1 MSTVEALQGSVS
13 PLRDKF
19 AQRMRHDAA
28 ELETLLCDPSVSDSE
43 KHERI
48 RFLAHRLAGS
58 ASIFGFAVV
67 ADPAA
72 EIEDAINQ
80 NASASSVELL
90 TRRLIVL
97 IERALA
103 DFG

>member
-67 ADPAA
+67 AFVIPLTILAATTAWVRGREEDP
-72 EIEDAINQ
+72 E
-80 NASASSVELL
+80 S
-90 TRRLIVL
+90 
-97 IERALA
+97 
-103 DFG
+103 GP